1 MMDKTSAR
9 EGSRSGDF
17 RGHAENSGHTVC
29 GFLRQ
34 VVAFGR
40 VMRIYAEGHRRLQ
53 ENMRQLKDVAN
64 QMLMGHQ
71 DGLDFTVRAS
81 GLRVDGQPV
90 HQEPALVEAFCEIL
104 RVRGIRIMILRPGVT
119 EEELYLLADL
129 LSRDARELRAIGG
142 ADSVLSEEL
151 HPHFNLLASR
161 TVFGGVGNDDEQG
174 VPVSPDAVEARNFE
188 ELLGEQGEGMPAP
201 GEIAMGE
208 LDAGFDAAEDGIEPD
223 VPAEVRLVYSA
234 VEDGEFGARSPHLLA
249 VAEET
254 LARQSHKHDAHGV
267 AALIVCD
274 LVGRAQ
280 DPLEYRARRD
290 LLCDIV
296 REQRL
301 DVTAMRIAQLHM
313 AGDHPDWPQERPA
326 GLVLELG
333 AIAGDVEL
341 LESALGRY
349 EMPKAEAR
357 AIMELLAL
365 RSDAFHLLTVLL
377 RAQLPDS
384 VRVPIEDAFVKA
396 VTRDK
401 AAFRNWALDH
411 PEAFFQK
418 ACFGFLLKHVDF
430 VLGPIVKE
438 VLSREGGDDRD
449 RVIDMLV
456 EDGSHKSLR
465 LLVMGVRYAG
475 DARDPRLIRA
485 FGKFQ
490 HPLAVAILRE
500 IVHRANTLSCSG
512 EEASSA
518 VKALAQAG
526 TDDALDFL
534 DEVANKRVA
543 LLPLYRRSIRHM
555 AQEAIFVA

>member
-1 MMDKTSAR
+1 
-9 EGSRSGDF
+9 
-17 RGHAENSGHTVC
+17 
-29 GFLRQ
+29 
-34 VVAFGR
+34 VAFGR
-40 VMRIYAEGHRRLQ
+40 VMRIYAEGHRRLE
-53 ENMRQLKDVAN
+53 ENMRQLKAVATE
-64 QMLMGHQ
+64 MLFGHK

-104 RVRGIRIMILRPGVT
+104 RVRGIRIMILRPDIT

-129 LSRDARELRAIGG
+129 LSRDARELRSIGG

-161 TVFGGVGNDDEQG
+161 TVFGGVGDDDERG
-174 VPVSPDAVEARNFE
+174 IPVSSDAVEARNFE
-188 ELLGEQGEGMPAP
+188 ELLGEQGDGMPDP
-201 GEIAMGE
+201 IEIPIGE
-208 LDAGFDAAEDGIEPD
+208 LDTGFDPAQDATEPE
-223 VPAEVRLVYSA
+223 VPSEVRLVYSA

-254 LARQSHKHDAHGV
+254 LARQARKHDADRV
-267 AALIVCD
+267 AALIICD

-296 REQRL
+296 RERRM
-301 DVTAMRIAQLHM
+301 DVTALRIAQLHM

-326 GLVLELG
+326 ALVLELG

-341 LESALGRY
+341 LESALGRH

-357 AIMELLAL
+357 AIMEMLAL
-365 RSDAFHLLTVLL
+365 RSDAFDLLTVLL

-384 VRVPIEDAFVKA
+384 VRVPIEDAFIKA

-401 AAFRNWALDH
+401 TAFRSWALDR
-411 PEAFFQK
+411 PESFFEK
-418 ACFGFLLKHVDF
+418 SCFGFLLKHVDY

-438 VLSREGGDDRD
+438 VLSRDGGDDRD
-449 RVIDMLV
+449 QVIDMLV
-456 EDGSHKSLR
+456 EDGTEKALR

-500 IVHRANTLSCSG
+500 IVHRANTLPCPG

>member
-1 MMDKTSAR
+1 MMDRTTAR
-9 EGSRSGDF
+9 EGSRSEGY
-17 RGHAENSGHTVC
+17 RGEPPIHGHTVC

-34 VVAFGR
+34 LVAFGR
-40 VMRIYAEGHRRLQ
+40 VMRIYAEGHRRLE
-53 ENMRQLKDVAN
+53 ENMRQLKAAAN
-64 QMLMGHQ
+64 EMLFGHK
-71 DGLDFTVRAS
+71 DGLDFTVRAG
-81 GLRVDGQPV
+81 GLRVDGRPV
-90 HQEPALVEAFCEIL
+90 HQEPALVEALCEIL
-104 RVRGIRIMILRPGVT
+104 RVRGIRIMILRPGIT

-129 LSRDARELRAIGG
+129 LSRDARELRSIGG
-142 ADSVLSEEL
+142 AGSVLCEEL
-151 HPHFNLLASR
+151 HPHFNLLASH
-161 TVFGGVGNDDEQG
+161 TVFGGVGCDDER
-174 VPVSPDAVEARNFE
+174 VNLVSFDAIEARNFE
-188 ELLGEQGEGMPAP
+188 ELLGERGDGMPEPMAIP
-201 GEIAMGE
+201 IGE
-208 LDAGFDAAEDGIEPD
+208 LETGFDPAQDATEPD
-223 VPAEVRLVYSA
+223 VSAEVRLVYSA
-234 VEDGEFGARSPHLLA
+234 VEDGEFGACSPHVLA
-249 VAEET
+249 AAEKT
-254 LARQSHKHDAHGV
+254 LARQARKHDAHRV
-267 AALIVCD
+267 AALIICD

-296 REQRL
+296 RERRL
-301 DVTAMRIAQLHM
+301 DVTALRIAQLHM

-326 GLVLELG
+326 ALVLELG
-333 AIAGDVEL
+333 AIAGDVKL
-341 LESALGRY
+341 LESALGRH

-357 AIMELLAL
+357 AIMEVLSL
-365 RSDAFHLLTVLL
+365 RSDAFNLLSVLL

-384 VRVPIEDAFVKA
+384 VRVPIEDAFIKA

-401 AAFRNWALDH
+401 AAFRSWAIDH
-411 PEAFFQK
+411 PESFFEK
-418 ACFGFLLKHVDF
+418 SCFGFLLKHVDF

-438 VLSREGGDDRD
+438 VLSHDGGDDRD

-456 EDGSHKSLR
+456 EDGSEKSLR

-500 IVHRANTLSCSG
+500 IVHRANTLPCPG